1 MRAIFVHIQRLLAP
15 PQFVNEHDARL
26 APILNTI
33 LWAGLA
39 LTLAYLAASHLLPR
53 SAYLDLPIEVGILG
67 LHVIGLLLLHRGLT
81 RVAAVLY
88 TVGLWWIVCTATLGT
103 GGITSTAVSSLST
116 VILIAGILLGPRG
129 IFSLVVLSTLG
140 VIYNFQFVNT
150 TTGAQ
155 QSSDW
160 LPAITVTT
168 NFVLVAV
175 VAWLGQHSIINSLT
189 NAQSSRTLLN
199 RRSAQLQAAADI
211 GTATA
216 SSSDLAILL
225 ETITQV
231 IADRFAFYHVSILT
245 HDPNTHELTLVAI
258 SQGGKRS
265 SAPPSIRITSDQ
277 GKSIIA
283 HVARTRKPYLSRDVK
298 SDPLYLHDPQLEE
311 TRSELALPIIAG
323 ENLFG
328 VLDVLSDQEM
338 SLGQDEMNALLVLT
352 NQIGAAVQN
361 KSLLEA
367 ANRHLEEL
375 IALHAIATAGM
386 EETNEDKFLSRATE
400 VVGKSLFPT
409 NFGVLLMDERRGVLL
424 HHASYQENRAN
435 AKSPPIPL
443 GEGITGLVAATGEPM
458 RVKDVSIEPKYISLD
473 PRVRSELCVPL
484 KIGERV
490 LGVLDVESH
499 QTDAF
504 SKADEHLLLALA
516 DQIATALERIRLLSE
531 AERRADELAR
541 TLKQQEEL
549 ARLRDEFIQNVSH
562 EFRTPLSIVT
572 GYTEIL
578 DSGEFGPLPAEYKQP
593 VSIIAKR
600 VRLLT
605 KLVEDLTS
613 LLDLQARQGDFTSL
627 HIGDLLH
634 PMYASLRTR
643 ALAERIE
650 LDLDLPSGLPPVH
663 GEETLLRKV
672 VENLVDNAIKF
683 TPPHGHVHLR
693 VKSEDGHLWLEISD
707 TGIGIPKEEQLRIFE
722 RFYQVDGSST
732 RRFGG
737 TGLGLALVKEIVEL
751 HGGQIFVNSEVGQG
765 STFQIKLPT
774 SGN

>member
-1 MRAIFVHIQRLLAP
+1 LRSLLIRAQPFLSP
-15 PQFVNEHDARL
+15 PQFSNEYDARL

-39 LTLAYLAASHLLPR
+39 LTLVYFVASLLLPP
-53 SAYLDLPIEVGILG
+53 SPYLDLPIEIGVLA
-67 LHVIGLLLLHRGLT
+67 LHAIGLLLLHRGLP
-81 RVAAVLY
+81 RVAALLY
-88 TVGLWWIVCTATLGT
+88 TVGLWWIICTATLGT
-103 GGITSTAVSSLST
+103 GPITSTAVSSLYT

-129 IFSLVVLSTLG
+129 SFGLAFLSTLG
-140 VIYNFQFVNT
+140 VIYNFLVIDT
-150 TTGAQ
+150 TTGSLQPA
-155 QSSDW
+155 DW

-175 VAWLGQHSIINSLT
+175 VAWLGQRSIVASFIS
-189 NAQSSRTLLN
+189 AQSSRALLSH
-199 RRSAQLQAAADI
+199 RSAQLQAAAEI

-216 SSSDLAILL
+216 TSRDLSVLL

-231 IADRFAFYHVSILT
+231 IAERFGFYHVAILT
-245 HDPNTHELTLVAI
+245 HDPTTHELTLVAI
-258 SQGGKRS
+258 SQGGKKS
-265 SAPPSIRITSDQ
+265 SAPPAIHVSADH

-283 HVARTRKPYLSRDVK
+283 HVARTQKPYLASDVK
-298 SDPLYLHDPQLEE
+298 TDPLYLHDPQLGEA
-311 TRSELALPIIAG
+311 RSEIALPIISG
-323 ENLFG
+323 EKLFG
-328 VLDVLSDQEM
+328 VLDVLSNHE
-338 SLGQDEMNALLVLT
+338 SPLGQDEMNALLVLS
-352 NQIGAAVQN
+352 NQIGAAIQN
-361 KSLLEA
+361 KTLLEA

-386 EETNEDKFLSRATE
+386 EETNEDEFLSRATE
-400 VVGKSLFPT
+400 VVGKSMFPT
-409 NFGVLLMDERRGVLL
+409 NFGVLLLDEKQGILL
-424 HHASYQENRAN
+424 HHISYTENRSN
-435 AKSPPIPL
+435 IKSPPIPL
-443 GEGITGLVAATGEPM
+443 GEGITGLVAATGEAM

-484 KIGERV
+484 KIGERI

-504 SKADEHLLLALA
+504 SKADQHLLLALA

-531 AERRADELAR
+531 SERRADELTR

-613 LLDLQARQGDFTSL
+613 LLDLQAHRSDFTSL
-627 HIGDLLH
+627 HIRDLLH
-634 PMYASLRTR
+634 PMYAGLRTR

-650 LDLDLPSGLPPVH
+650 LNLELPQSLPSIY
-663 GEETLLRKV
+663 GEETLLRKAID
-672 VENLVDNAIKF
+672 NLVDNAIKF
-683 TPPHGHVHLR
+683 TPPHGQVQLSVNSENEW
-693 VKSEDGHLWLEISD
+693 VKLNIRD
-707 TGIGIPKEEQLRIFE
+707 TGIGIPSDELPRIFE

-737 TGLGLALVKEIVEL
+737 TGLGLALAKEIIEL
-751 HGGQIFVNSEVGQG
+751 HGGTISVESEVGRG
-765 STFQIKLPT
+765 SNFEILLPAT
-774 SGN
+774 R